1 MILRFSLP
9 GPQAAHVSSTAEYR
23 ALYLAGIVSMI
34 GMDGQRAT
42 YAIFG
47 MGLFARALLQS

>member
-1 MILRFSLP
+1 MCLRQL
-9 GPQAAHVSSTAEYR
+9 STAHYTR
-23 ALYLAGIVSMI
+23 VPCDAGIVSVI

-47 MGLFARALLQS
+47 MELFARAFLQS